1 MAISEGE
8 YLELAQYSPKMV
20 RDGRTTGAQDW
31 ITNGITKRPVID
43 AAEQQTLRDLF
54 GMAPA
59 PLPVISW
66 TILQR
71 IPTVT

>member
-8 YLELAQYSPKMV
+8 YIELAQYSPKLV

-31 ITNGITKRPVID
+31 ITDGIHKRPVID
-43 AAEQQTLRDLF
+43 AAEKQEMQTLF
-54 GMAPA
+54 GMATGT
-59 PLPVISW
+59 LPVISW

-71 IPTVT
+71 IPTV

>member
-8 YLELAQYSPKMV
+8 YILMNMQIPKMV

-31 ITNGITKRPVID
+31 ITDGLTKRPVID
-43 AAEQQTLRDLF
+43 DAEEQTLRSLF

-71 IPTVT
+71 IPTVA